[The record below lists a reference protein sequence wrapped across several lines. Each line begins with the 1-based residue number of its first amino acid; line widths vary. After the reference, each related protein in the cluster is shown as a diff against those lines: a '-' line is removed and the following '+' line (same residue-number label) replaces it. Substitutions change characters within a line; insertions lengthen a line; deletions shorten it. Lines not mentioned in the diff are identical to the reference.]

1 VIAIMKAKI
10 CFFIGLLAIC
20 LIIATRCTALA
31 DDGGIRS
38 FALDPGQSV
47 IGKLR
52 WSYALKRDT
61 LLDIARDYGLGYNA
75 ITDANP
81 GIDPWLPGNGEKVA
95 VPSYW
100 ILPDAKRQGI
110 VINLAEMRIYYFHA
124 REGNRYVDTYPI
136 GVGREGFDTPLGVY
150 HVTGKEKDPY
160 WYPPESIRQE
170 KPELPPAV
178 PPGPD
183 NPLGAYKIMTD
194 LKGYLIHGTNRP
206 WGVGRRVSHGCI
218 RLYPEDIARLY
229 ADIRPG
235 ERVEIVYQPVKAGL
249 EDGRPMVEVH
259 KDYLGGTDLF
269 KEAVV
274 RLYAMGLLGSV
285 DLDRL
290 LGAVDQKSGIPTDV
304 GITLKP

>member
-1 VIAIMKAKI
+1 MKSQARFVVSLLIAY
-10 CFFIGLLAIC
+10 
-20 LIIATRCTALA
+20 LIVSINCAAYA
-31 DDGGIRS
+31 DFAGVRS
-38 FALDPGQSV
+38 FALGPDQSV

-75 ITDANP
+75 IAEANP
-81 GIDPWLPGNGEKVA
+81 GIDPWLPGNGERVA
-95 VPSYW
+95 VPVYW
-100 ILPDAKRQGI
+100 VLPDAKRQGI

-124 REGNRYVDTYPI
+124 GYVDTYPI

-160 WYPPESIRQE
+160 WYPPESIRHE
-170 KPELPPAV
+170 RPELPPAV

-183 NPLGAYKIMTD
+183 NPLGAYKITTD

-229 ADIRPG
+229 GKVTPG
-235 ERVEIVYQPVKAGL
+235 ERVEIVYQPVKVGL

-259 KDYLGGTDLF
+259 KDYIGGMDLF

-274 RLYAMGLLGSV
+274 RLYAIGLLGSV
-285 DLDRL
+285 DPYRL

-304 GITLKP
+304 GVTQKP

>member
-1 VIAIMKAKI
+1 MKAKARLFLI
-10 CFFIGLLAIC
+10 LLALSSILVRSC
-20 LIIATRCTALA
+20 PAVA
-31 DDGGIRS
+31 DDDGFRS
-38 FALDPGQSV
+38 FVLGPDQSV

-52 WSYALKRDT
+52 WAYPLKKDT

-75 ITDANP
+75 ITEANP
-81 GIDPWLPGNGEKVA
+81 SIDPWLPRDGEKVA
-95 VPSYW
+95 VPVYW

-124 REGNRYVDTYPI
+124 GEGSGYVDTYPI

-150 HVTGKEKDPY
+150 RVTGKEKDPY

-194 LKGYLIHGTNRP
+194 LQGYLIHGTNRP

-218 RLYPEDIARLY
+218 RLYPEDIIRLY
-229 ADIRPG
+229 GKVKPG
-235 ERVEIVYQPVKAGL
+235 DRVEIVYQPVKVGVEA
-249 EDGRPMVEVH
+249 GRPMVEVH
-259 KDYLGGTDLF
+259 KDYIGGMDLF
-269 KEAVV
+269 KGAIV

-285 DLDRL
+285 DLYRL
-290 LGAVDQKSGIPTDV
+290 MSAVDEKSGIPTDV
-304 GITLKP
+304 GISLNP